1 MKSKV
6 KYLSNFRKLN
16 STMLF
21 ILMMICISDLHAQ
34 ANLGSIYGKVSDSS
48 GIPLDG
54 VVIKLKGTYLGA
66 VSDYEGAYKIDEV
79 SPGSYTMQ
87 ITAEGFKTTEFTDIN
102 IVYDE
107 KKEFNIVLKSTSF
120 TVDQEIEVVGERPL
134 MDIEQTSSSHF
145 ISSDDIDKSI
155 VSNVTDVVS
164 QQAGVVKQ
172 DNEIYIRGGRNYE
185 NSYLVDGVNVQDPL
199 SGTGYGLQLSA
210 NSLEEVEVI
219 TGGYNAEF
227 GQATSGVVNVRTK
240 EGKYNQANFYLS
252 YQRDNFG
259 NNKNSGSSFNTDILE
274 MNLSGP
280 EPITKYLLRS
290 LGINTPGEIT
300 LFASFFMG
308 LSDGFYTN
316 EGGAKANQVYSS
328 TFGGSR
334 FAPRQDNNWYW
345 LGKATYRMTPV
356 MKLGY
361 SFNQSVSINQNS
373 SSLQSNLEYV
383 QQSPGYQ
390 YEFQQIL
397 DSANTYTQNSLFHT
411 INWSHSLGPKT
422 FYDVKINKFFTTLR
436 VDANGTNWDEYTEPL
451 DITKPPFQYYYIDST
466 RTGLIPGD
474 GFYDV
479 GNQFTWH
486 DHFVD
491 EISAKV
497 DFTYNVSTKNRIKA
511 GVEASFQEMQLV
523 DIYQPWIKPLGLN
536 NDIYQV
542 YPAFGDFYAQQSLTF
557 KGMILNYG
565 LRLDYWFPGKYVDDA
580 VNDTSVATIPDQ
592 TRSAYEDD
600 TYNIFGRRAKLS
612 LSPRIGISHPITNNQ
627 TLFFSYGHF
636 SKRPKP
642 QFVYAKLD
650 PQSAKSTFQKFGNP
664 NLNPETTVAY
674 ELGIRN
680 QFTNDDVFTVTAY
693 YKNIYDY
700 VTTKSI
706 LLNSGRFIGK
716 SFITYFNQDY
726 ARLRGVEIEY
736 KKRIGSWFNGK
747 FNFTYSVA
755 TGKSSS
761 ADQGYLV
768 AARNAQETIT
778 EYFLSWDKPIQ
789 ASANL
794 FFNIEKGKGIF
805 GFGKDILDDIS
816 IKSRIFFQSG
826 KRYTE
831 QIRVGTLENGRPEY
845 QADIDNVNGEVG
857 ESWFWV
863 DLDFDK
869 YFYFNNLQFIV
880 SLGITNLF
888 DTKNSTII
896 NPVTGKAY
904 EYGDPTPNFYN
915 DPVYPDLQAPINPY
929 PYDPSRYLTPRQI
942 KFGVSLKF

>member
-1 MKSKV
+1 V
-6 KYLSNFRKLN
+6 LAI
-16 STMLF
+16 F
-21 ILMMICISDLHAQ
+21 IASEISAQ
-34 ANLGSIYGKVSDSS
+34 ENLGSLYGKVTDSS

-66 VSDYEGAYKIDEV
+66 VSDYDGSYNIKDISA
-79 SPGSYTMQ
+79 GSYTMQ
-87 ITAEGFKTTEFTDIN
+87 ITAEGFKTTEYTDIK
-102 IVYDE
+102 ILYDE
-107 KKEFNIVLKSTSF
+107 KKEYNVILKSTSF
-120 TVDQEIEVVGERPL
+120 TVDQEIEVIGERPL

-145 ISSDDIDKSI
+145 VSSDDISKSI
-155 VSNVTDVVS
+155 VTSVTDVVS

-172 DNEIYIRGGRNYE
+172 DNEIHIRGGRNYE
-185 NSYLVDGVNVQDPL
+185 NSYLVDGVSVQDPL

-240 EGKYNQANFYLS
+240 EGKYDQANFYIS

-259 NNKNSGSSFNTDILE
+259 GDNKNSGSSFNTDILE

-290 LGINTPGEIT
+290 LGIKTPGEIT

-308 LSDGFYTN
+308 LSDGFYAN
-316 EGGAKANQVYSS
+316 EGGAKSNQVYSS

-345 LGKATYRMTPV
+345 LGKATYRMTPIT
-356 MKLGY
+356 KLGY

-383 QQSPGYQ
+383 QPNPGYQ
-390 YEFQQIL
+390 YDFQQIL
-397 DSANTYTQNSLFHT
+397 DSANTYTQNSMFHT
-411 INWSHSLGPKT
+411 INWSHSTGPQT
-422 FYDVKINKFFTTLR
+422 FYDIKISKFFTSLR
-436 VDANGTNWDEYTEPL
+436 VDANGKNWDQYTEPL

-479 GNQFTWH
+479 GNPFTWH

-491 EISAKV
+491 EFSAKG

-511 GVEASFQEMQLV
+511 GIEMSFQQMQLI

-536 NDIYQV
+536 NDIYTV

-600 TYNIFGRRAKLS
+600 TYNIFGQRAKLS
-612 LSPRIGISHPITNNQ
+612 LSPRVGISHPITNNQ

-680 QFTNDDVFTVTAY
+680 QFTNDDVLTVTAY

-700 VTTKSI
+700 VTTRSI

-726 ARLRGVEIEY
+726 ARLRGVEVEY
-736 KKRIGSWFNGK
+736 RKRIGSWFNGK

-761 ADQGYLV
+761 ADQGFLV
-768 AARNAQETIT
+768 AARNAEETIT
-778 EYFLSWDKPIQ
+778 EYFLSWDKPFQ

-794 FFNIEKGKGIF
+794 YFNIEKGKGLF
-805 GFGKDILDDIS
+805 GFAKNILDDIS
-816 IKSRIFFQSG
+816 FKSRLFFQSG

-831 QIRVGTLENGRPEY
+831 QIQTGTLENGRPEY
-845 QADIDNVNGEVG
+845 QSDLDNINGEIA
-857 ESWFWV
+857 ENWFWI
-863 DLDFDK
+863 DLDIDK
-869 YFYFNNLQFIV
+869 YFYFSNLQFTV
-880 SLGITNLF
+880 SLSITNLLN
-888 DTKNSTII
+888 TKNSTII

-915 DPVYPDLQAPINPY
+915 DPLYPDLQAPITPY

-942 KFGVSLKF
+942 KFGASIKF

>member
-1 MKSKV
+1 LTAV
-6 KYLSNFRKLN
+6 AD
-16 STMLF
+16 
-21 ILMMICISDLHAQ
+21 IPAQ
-34 ANLGSIYGKVSDSS
+34 TNLGSIYGKVADSA

-54 VVIKLKGTYLGA
+54 VVIKLKGTYLGS
-66 VSDYEGAYKIDEV
+66 VTDYDGAYKINDV

-87 ITAEGFKTTEFTDIN
+87 VSAEGFKTTEYTDIK

-107 KKEFNIVLKSTSF
+107 KKEFNITLKSTSF

-145 ISSDDIDKSI
+145 VSSDDISKSI
-155 VSNVTDVVS
+155 VTNVTDVVS

-172 DNEIYIRGGRNYE
+172 DNEIHIRGGRNYE

-240 EGKYNQANFYLS
+240 EGKYDQANFYLS

-290 LGINTPGEIT
+290 LGIKTPGEIT

-308 LSDGFYTN
+308 LSDGFYAN
-316 EGGAKANQVYSS
+316 EGGEKANQVYSS
-328 TFGGSR
+328 TFGGTR
-334 FAPRQDNNWYW
+334 FAPRQDNSWYW

-356 MKLGY
+356 TKLGY

-383 QQSPGYQ
+383 QPNPGYQ
-390 YEFQQIL
+390 YEFQKIL
-397 DSANTYTQNSLFHT
+397 DNANTYTQNSLFHT
-411 INWSHSLGPKT
+411 INWSHSLSPKT
-422 FYDVKINKFFTTLR
+422 FYDIKINKFFTTLR
-436 VDANGTNWDEYTEPL
+436 VDANGTNWDQYTEPL

-491 EISAKV
+491 EISAKA
-497 DFTYNVSTKNRIKA
+497 DFTYNVGAKNRIKA

-536 NDIYQV
+536 NDIYLV

-580 VNDTSVATIPDQ
+580 VNDTSIATIPDQ
-592 TRSAYEDD
+592 VRSAYEDD

-612 LSPRIGISHPITNNQ
+612 LSPRVGISHPITNNQ

-642 QFVYAKLD
+642 QFVYAKLN

-700 VTTKSI
+700 VTTRSI

-726 ARLRGVEIEY
+726 ARLRGVEVEY
-736 KKRIGSWFNGK
+736 RKRIGSWFNGK

-761 ADQGYLV
+761 ADQGFLV

-778 EYFLSWDKPIQ
+778 EYFLSWDKPFQ

-794 FFNIEKGKGIF
+794 YFNIEKGKGLF
-805 GFGKDILDDIS
+805 GIGKNILDDIS
-816 IKSRIFFQSG
+816 VKSRIFFQSG

-845 QADIDNVNGEVG
+845 QSDLDNINGEVG
-857 ESWFWV
+857 ENWFWI

-869 YFYFNNLQFIV
+869 YFYFNNLQFVV
-880 SLGITNLF
+880 SLSITNLL
-888 DTKNSTII
+888 DTKNSTVL

-915 DPVYPDLQAPINPY
+915 DPLYPDLQAPITPY
-929 PYDPSRYLTPRQI
+929 PYDPARYLTPRQI